1 MSLRYVS
8 ARGGAIV
15 VGASS
20 GIGAEV
26 ARELSRRGYYVAL
39 VARREAQLRAL
50 AQAITIHQDLDN
62 IRVYPHDVRD
72 YASAPALF
80 ARIADEFQSAGAPLN
95 LLVYS
100 AGVMPLPG
108 SDGPWTFADERA
120 MIEINLLAA
129 IQWSDL
135 AAAYFTQRKSGV
147 IIGISSVAGDR
158 GRKGNSV
165 YMASKAGLS
174 TYLESLRYRLA
185 NVGVRVVTIKP
196 GIVATP
202 MTAEAGTPRFITA
215 KPEAVARRIADAATG
230 GGSVIYTPWFW
241 RPIMGLIQSL
251 PPFIMK
257 RLSI

>member
-26 ARELSRRGYYVAL
+26 ARELARRGYHVAL
-39 VARREAQLRAL
+39 VARREAELHTL

-62 IRVYPHDVRD
+62 IRVYPYDVRD
-72 YASAPALF
+72 HDNADTLF
-80 ARIADEFQSAGAPLN
+80 ARIASEFQAAAAPLG

-100 AGVMPLPG
+100 AGVMPLPDAG
-108 SDGPWTFADERA
+108 GNWSFADEQA
-120 MIEINLLAA
+120 MVEINLLAA
-129 IQWSDL
+129 IQWCDL
-135 AAAYFTQRKSGV
+135 AAAYFAQRKSGA

-165 YMASKAGLS
+165 YMATKAGLT

-185 NVGVRVVTIKP
+185 GIGVRVVTIKP

-202 MTAEAGTPRFITA
+202 MTVEVGTPRYITA
-215 KPEAVARRIADAATG
+215 QPRAVARRIADAATG
-230 GGSVIYTPWFW
+230 SGRVVYTPWFW
-241 RPIMGLIQSL
+241 RPIMGVVRSL
-251 PPFIMK
+251 PGFIME
-257 RLSI
+257 RLTI